1 MATINVRKNIDHRR
15 LMVAVH
21 VIAWL
26 AKSDCLMTSSS
37 ISILVNAHSVVVRR
51 IMQALMNAGIVE
63 SKIGRDGG
71 YFLREPADKITLGDV
86 YSAINTCGVE
96 QEAELDASHSD
107 DDSCIDFIF
116 YEIEQETINILR
128 KYTISHV
135 MKQYDIFLYSSSKTI
150 ELLK

>member
-1 MATINVRKNIDHRR
+1 MATLNVRKNIDHRR

-26 AKSDCLMTSSS
+26 AKSECLMTSSS

-51 IMQALMNAGIVE
+51 IMQALTNAGIVE

-71 YFLREPADKITLGDV
+71 YFLRVPADKITLGDV
-86 YSAINTCGVE
+86 YAEAVIVDVSRYFQGV
-96 QEAELDASHSD
+96 S
-107 DDSCIDFIF
+107 IR
-116 YEIEQETINILR
+116 TNN
-128 KYTISHV
+128 
-135 MKQYDIFLYSSSKTI
+135 DIFLYSSSKSF